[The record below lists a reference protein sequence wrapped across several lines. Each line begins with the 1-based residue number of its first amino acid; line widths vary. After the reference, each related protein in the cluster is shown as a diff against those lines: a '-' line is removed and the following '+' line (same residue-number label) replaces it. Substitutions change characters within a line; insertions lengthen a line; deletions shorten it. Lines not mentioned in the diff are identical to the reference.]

1 MTKKYIIA
9 TALALG
15 LSIAGT
21 AQASTLFG
29 ATYSGSPDSQLFVIN
44 QTTGAA
50 TLVGN
55 IGQEIGD
62 LTNIGGS
69 LRGIDITGNRLWTI
83 NSTTGAASGAINI
96 SGTRGAITSIAYNP
110 FTQLLYGNT
119 TSAFSSSDIL
129 YRINATTGVATAIG
143 TGLGISNLY
152 GLGFGQTGTLYA
164 SDSGGGLYGVDLT
177 TGIASLIGTS
187 TTGSL
192 FDVATR
198 PEDNVLFAAPGDGS
212 LLTLNKTTGAGT
224 VVGPFGGSPN
234 IAGLAFLGAVP
245 ESATWG
251 MMVAGFGIVGA
262 SVRRKRRVLALV

>member
-1 MTKKYIIA
+1 MTRKHIVA
-9 TALALG
+9 AALALG

-29 ATYSGSPDSQLFVIN
+29 ATFTGAPTSALYVIN

-62 LTNIGGS
+62 LTNIGGA

-83 NSTTGAASGAINI
+83 SDLTGAASGAVNI

-110 FTQLLYGNT
+110 LTQLLYGNT
-119 TSAFSSSDIL
+119 TSAFSGSDIL
-129 YRINATTGVATAIG
+129 YQINAVTGAATAIG
-143 TGLGISNLY
+143 TGLGVTDLF
-152 GLGFGQTGTLYA
+152 GLGFGQTGVLYA
-164 SDSGGGLYGVDLT
+164 SNSSGALYGVNLT
-177 TGIASLIGTS
+177 TGVASLIGTS
-187 TTGSL
+187 TTGAL
-192 FDVATR
+192 FDLATR
-198 PEDNVLFAAPGDGS
+198 PEDNVLFGSPGNNN

-224 VVGPFGGSPN
+224 VVGPFGSSLN

-245 ESATWG
+245 EPTTWG
-251 MMVAGFGIVGA
+251 MMIAGFGIVGA
-262 SVRRKRRVLALV
+262 SMRRRRRILALV